1 MDKPNPFLKGENKQG
16 FKSFISDWW
25 TWLDLTNYALFVY
38 FILIRISLINMI
50 MHPDNFVKGAVLL
63 PLCASVI

>member
-1 MDKPNPFLKGENKQG
+1 VEGEYLLG
-16 FKSFISDWW
+16 FKSFLSDFW
-25 TWLDLTNYALFVY
+25 TWLDLCNYVLFLY
-38 FILIRISLINMI
+38 FILIRISLVNMI